1 MLYLEYYELVCLV
14 FLPVCLFVFLRNF
27 LRHTHRKSLKRER
40 CEKVARSSTKR
51 VGVSMK
57 FLRRAPQITRVA
69 ALCAYA
75 EQPCNL
81 RFWTLRAKNEGKVE
95 NGDGGYRENQK
106 RRMDSFSG
114 CFPYKRIT

>member
-1 MLYLEYYELVCLV
+1 MLYLEYELVSFLYYCV
-14 FLPVCLFVFLRNF
+14 FVCISEDF

-40 CEKVARSSTKR
+40 SEKARSSTKR

-81 RFWTLRAKNEGKVE
+81 RFWSLRAKNEGKVE

-114 CFPYKRIT
+114 CFP